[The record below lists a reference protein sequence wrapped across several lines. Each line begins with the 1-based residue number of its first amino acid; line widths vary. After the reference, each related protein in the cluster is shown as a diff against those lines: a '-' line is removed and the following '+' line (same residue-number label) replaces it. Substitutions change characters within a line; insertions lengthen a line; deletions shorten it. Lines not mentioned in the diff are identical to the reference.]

1 MIARVRDGAT
11 MLDLRA
17 VDPADD
23 DVIVEALL
31 AALAG
36 VAALPDR

>member
-1 MIARVRDGAT
+1 VIARVRDGVT

-23 DVIVEALL
+23 DVIVETVR

-36 VAALPDR
+36 DATAPDR